1 MEADF
6 DVVQRRINTMLCAE
20 GFAMD
25 AIFSNGSIHCS
36 PMAYG
41 DITSV
46 FGGSG
51 LTGGGEIGDINIAV
65 NFSRGNMQSQW
76 NVHGEFNSVS
86 QRPVPLVPDRIAVGI
101 LSLVLAMG

>member
-1 MEADF
+1 MIGGGTQGNVSVEVDF

-46 FGGSG
+46 FGG
-51 LTGGGEIGDINIAV
+51 E
-65 NFSRGNMQSQW
+65 W
-76 NVHGEFNSVS
+76 FN
-86 QRPVPLVPDRIAVGI
+86 RWGRNRRH
-101 LSLVLAMG
+101 